1 MYIIVWVRALQSDPV
16 YPCTIFTSC
25 LRYIVISARYCYKR
39 ERKQKSLAKQLN
51 MGKQYGD
58 GAVLPFRNVSSIRS
72 CHQIIFQH
80 IMVPIVL
87 AALTTRDSFCYI
99 RMNRTIRVS
108 LGRGRN
114 IKVLYHC
121 ACTLEVACITWILL
135 PCHKIC
141 VISM

>member
-1 MYIIVWVRALQSDPV
+1 
-16 YPCTIFTSC
+16 
-25 LRYIVISARYCYKR
+25 
-39 ERKQKSLAKQLN
+39 

-141 VISM
+141 VISMQEFRSIQINHDWHAKRKYVNIGGKYARPRLKKRWYGTETLFSFWCIC